1 VEANKDRGGAFR
13 ASGRVRG
20 SHRHR
25 RARAARAR
33 ALLHASA
40 CESLDVMSVEDEH
53 SWAQDFLG
61 TGVLHVECPLFST
74 ACDQ

>member
-1 VEANKDRGGAFR
+1 MEANKDRGGAFR

-25 RARAARAR
+25 RAARAR

-61 TGVLHVECPLFST
+61 TGVLIS
-74 ACDQ
+74 QKM